1 MNQHKNCPICQ
12 SNHFVEYLTVNDY
25 FLTNEEFH
33 LQKCVSC
40 GFIVTNPFPTSDEIG
55 RYYQSEQYYSHPDK
69 KNSLMSRIYNFIKSL
84 NIDYKYKVAT
94 SGLIAGTILDIGCG
108 SGDFLLKAKNND
120 WKIRGI
126 EPDDRA
132 ARFSESSL
140 GINIIHPKQIVEL
153 ENTQFDVITLWH
165 VLEHVE
171 DINEQARQL
180 KRLLKTNGR
189 LVIALPNINSFD
201 AQYYG
206 KKWAG
211 LDVPRHL
218 YHFSFQ
224 NIRQLLENHGFKFL
238 KREPLL
244 FDAYYIS
251 LLSQRYRSRF
261 LYPVL
266 AVFLGFISNLK
277 AKKSREY
284 SSNIYIF
291 YLPEIVK

>member
-1 MNQHKNCPICQ
+1 MNKHKNCPICQ
-12 SNHFVEYLTVNDY
+12 SNHFVDYLTVNDY

-33 LQKCVSC
+33 LQKCVGC
-40 GFIVTNPFPTSDEIG
+40 GLIITNPFPNTGEIG
-55 RYYQSEQYYSHPDK
+55 KYYQSEQYYSHPDK
-69 KNSLMSRIYNFIKSL
+69 KNSLISRIYNFIKSI
-84 NIDYKYKVAT
+84 NIDFKFKIAT
-94 SGLIAGTILDIGCG
+94 SGLEPGSILDIGCG
-108 SGDFLLKAKNND
+108 SGDFLLKAKKNN
-120 WKIRGI
+120 WTIKGI
-126 EPDDRA
+126 EPAEKA
-132 ARFSESSL
+132 ARFAEYSL
-140 GINIIHPKQIVEL
+140 GIEIIHPKKIKEL
-153 ENTQFDVITLWH
+153 KDAQFDVITLWH

-171 DINEQARQL
+171 DINEQAQEL

-224 NIRQLLENHGFKFL
+224 NILHLMENHGFRFL

-261 LYPVL
+261 MYPVL
-266 AVFLGFISNLK
+266 AVILGFISNLK

-291 YLPEIVK
+291 YLPEIDK